1 MYYTLTTG
9 MYKYKITTYVRRR
22 NKMPIP
28 PCTPSSSI
36 DMVAIGLYTFVNTY
50 ACDVWVVPHIL
61 APMFLCILTR
71 APFFAFAIAGIAEIG
86 EALANAMF
94 GDFVIFITDNDVGEN
109 ITGILLDDWLIQGGI
124 GVLLGI
130 VIIAIF
136 KPPRY
141 IDLRDI
147 CPARKGE
154 KRHVGR
160 FFYYLFLFLFLVAP
174 AITYRLAIGSFSS
187 AGVILY
193 PVLNLGVIGI
203 HLLIQYCQRK
213 RVNYEFWFT
222 IVAISLVL
230 NVQNIFDYLYS
241 SAIQSWLWSSVIML
255 YLLLRLTINIS
266 N

>member
-1 MYYTLTTG
+1 
-9 MYKYKITTYVRRR
+9 
-22 NKMPIP
+22 MPIP

-36 DMVAIGLYTFVNTY
+36 DMIAIGLFTFVNTY
-50 ACDVWVVPHIL
+50 ACDAWTVPHIL
-61 APMFLCILTR
+61 APMFLCVLTR

-86 EALANAMF
+86 EALANVLF
-94 GDFVIFITDNDVGEN
+94 GNFVIFITDNDVGEN

-141 IDLRDI
+141 IDIRDI
-147 CPARKGE
+147 CPHRKGE
-154 KRHVGR
+154 RRHTGR
-160 FFYYLFLFLFLVAP
+160 FFYYLFLFLLLVVP
-174 AITYRLAIGSFSS
+174 ATIYRLLIGSFEL
-187 AGVILY
+187 GITLY
-193 PVLNLGVIGI
+193 PVLNLVVIGI
-203 HLLIQYCQRK
+203 HLLIQRCQRK

-241 SAIQSWLWSSVIML
+241 SAIQSWLWSAVIML
-255 YLLLRLTINIS
+255 YLLLRLTLRIKS
-266 N
+266 K

>member
-1 MYYTLTTG
+1 M
-9 MYKYKITTYVRRR
+9 V
-22 NKMPIP
+22 IP
-28 PCTPSSSI
+28 PCTPAESI
-36 DMVAIGLYTFVNTY
+36 DMIAIGIYAFINTY
-50 ACDVWVVPHIL
+50 ACDSWVIPHIL

-71 APFFAFAIAGIAEIG
+71 APFFAFAMAGIAEIG
-86 EALANAMF
+86 EVLAIVLF
-94 GDFVIFITDNDVGEN
+94 GNFVLFIDANDVIEN
-109 ITGILLDDWLIQGGI
+109 INGIMLDDWLIQGGI

-130 VIIAIF
+130 VVIAIF

-147 CPARKGE
+147 CPSRSSFRGKGE
-154 KRHVGR
+154 RRHIGR
-160 FFYYLFLFLFLVAP
+160 FMYYLVLFLLLILPV
-174 AITYRLAIGSFSS
+174 IMYKLKLGSFSF
-187 AGVILY
+187 GIVMY
-193 PVLNLGVIGI
+193 TVLNLAVIGI